1 MPCEIQQQADGNQAV
16 WEMTQL
22 IIAPKKV
29 FRNIYYHVSH
39 SSSACVVQ
47 PANSEIET
55 SVTILAER

>member
-1 MPCEIQQQADGNQAV
+1 MNQAV

-39 SSSACVVQ
+39 FNISIRYIKC
-47 PANSEIET
+47 
-55 SVTILAER
+55 